1 MLRGVKGLARVGG
14 TALESVLSDALSRLK
29 RMTAEHQRPATAPDF
44 LLSRPHSSI
53 RTQGRK
59 ASYPDPFEAAQ
70 ALHDGHVDLLVGAI
84 PFKTSFRAALVQPE
98 SVVVS
103 EGPLEPPAFFRGQN
117 AAESLRVSSIIPVT
131 SLNEHKAAVAAAI
144 ATIQQTRLEK
154 VVLAR
159 AVDVTFENEP
169 DPLLVAARLIDL
181 SANRDGFAV
190 DLSATGRDEDEG
202 ATFVGSS
209 PEMLVRREN
218 RIVTA
223 FPLAGSAP
231 RTGVASIDDQAA
243 RDLLMSDKNQSEHKL
258 VVDHYRNVLEPLCQN
273 LDIPTEPDI
282 HETTEVIHLGTA
294 IRGELKE
301 EYAHY
306 SALDLALMLHPTPAI
321 GGTPIDD
328 AIGII
333 EEVEQPREFYAGA
346 VGWCDAAG
354 DGEYMV
360 AIRCCVMEGVMARAW
375 AGGGIVADSDP
386 EEEATETTAKLQTAL
401 RALNVPAAMRQV

>member
-1 MLRGVKGLARVGG
+1 MLRGVKGLTRVGG
-14 TALESVLSDALSRLK
+14 PALESVLSDALSRLK

>member
-1 MLRGVKGLARVGG
+1 MLRGVKGLTRVGG
-14 TALESVLSDALSRLK
+14 PALESVLSDALSRLK

-346 VGWCDAAG
+346 VGWCDATG

>member
-59 ASYPDPFEAAQ
+59 ATYPDPFEAAQ

-346 VGWCDAAG
+346 VGWCDATG

>member
-1 MLRGVKGLARVGG
+1 MLRGVKGLTRVGG
-14 TALESVLSDALSRLK
+14 PALESVLSDALSRLK

-59 ASYPDPFEAAQ
+59 ATYPDPFEAAQ

-360 AIRCCVMEGVMARAW
+360 AIRCCVMEGAMARAW